1 MHTRDKN
8 KKDALVISI
17 HTWAESERSAHCVFM
32 HNKKCLLYT
41 HINRSQ
47 KQVPTIHTH
56 LNSDSQRSMHLRHP
70 GRDEVRNSVHH
81 PLAK

>member
-8 KKDALVISI
+8 KKEALVISI

-41 HINRSQ
+41 HINRKSEAS
-47 KQVPTIHTH
+47 TNYTHTLEQGLTKEH
-56 LNSDSQRSMHLRHP
+56 AP
-70 GRDEVRNSVHH
+70 
-81 PLAK
+81 